1 MTVSTPQALTWLRLL
16 FLALAIFPCW
26 AQAQPEMP
34 QLVPCVEGAETALII
49 GDRTIDCQITSPAEP
64 DIFRFAGAAG
74 QTLRLLVADDG
85 SPGFTAA
92 VEIFDPNG
100 DRVGITFGQLDVTLD
115 FTGDYLLIASDQGS
129 DATGDYSLALEGIPD
144 VSTVPVIPNVILPGS
159 PDGPV
164 LSNGVIDF
172 VTDHDFFA
180 FTGTAGQTLRLIVAG
195 SGLPGFTTAVEIFD
209 PNGDRVG
216 ITFSQLDVSLA
227 LTGDYLLVASDQG
240 SDATGDYTLALEMI
254 PDVSRVPVIPYSS
267 SLSPSVSG
275 RIDAIA
281 DHDFFAFTGTA
292 GQTLRLIVAG
302 SGLPGFTTAVEIF
315 DPNGDR
321 VGITFSQL
329 DVSLAL
335 TGDYLLIASDQ
346 GSDATGDYDISLVCL
361 LGECPNEIPV
371 TPPVS
376 QVDLIGVV
384 PGVFA
389 ANGGT
394 FEVSVTPRDVNGNVI
409 TEGVSPD
416 NFSFRELQAALIA
429 EPLTVTS
436 ATAVQVTGIDIR
448 EPTPGEPA
456 TLVLDFDSSGS
467 MSNNDPNR
475 SRVDAGK
482 QVLTFLSPEDQ
493 VAIMDFG
500 AGVTEGLQA
509 SRLLQDFTSDTM
521 LLETALEGVTAD
533 SGTFLFD
540 SLLDALGILEA
551 QRGSNSAIIILTDG
565 EDTGSVSTPA
575 DVINNAT
582 MLNQIPICTIGLGE
596 GVGIPPLQSIA
607 GRTGC
612 TFAAANDAIAL
623 DAIFQLITRGL
634 LQGRVVVMGTGR
646 FDTPLQAGLYRISG
660 VLTTVLG
667 GTTVE
672 TPFDFTVEV
681 APPDNALSA
690 VRKSLQR
697 PEVSYTSVEE
707 SL

>member
-172 VTDHDFFA
+172 VT
-180 FTGTAGQTLRLIVAG
+180 
-195 SGLPGFTTAVEIFD
+195 
-209 PNGDRVG
+209 
-216 ITFSQLDVSLA
+216 
-227 LTGDYLLVASDQG
+227 
-240 SDATGDYTLALEMI
+240 
-254 PDVSRVPVIPYSS
+254 
-267 SLSPSVSG
+267 
-275 RIDAIA
+275 